1 MNYLLDICVLSEAK
15 RKQGHAGLKAWL
27 RSIPAAHL
35 FISVITLGELQQ
47 GISRL
52 VNDPSRQQAL
62 QQWLDDRLRTWF
74 ETRILALDEE
84 AALAWGQL
92 SGEAM
97 ARGNTAPVVVDA
109 CLAATAIRHNLVLA
123 TRNIEDFKQFPVR
136 LFNPWTIQVSSKP

>member
-1 MNYLLDICVLSEAK
+1 MNYLLDTCVLSEAK
-15 RKQGHAGLKAWL
+15 RKQGHAGLKKWL

-52 VNDPSRQQAL
+52 VNDPTRQQTL
-62 QQWLDDRLRTWF
+62 QHWLDDWLRTWF

-84 AALAWGQL
+84 VALTWGQL

-97 ARGNTAPVVVDA
+97 ARGNTAPIVDA
-109 CLAATAIRHNLVLA
+109 FLAATAIRHNLVLA
-123 TRNIEDFKQFPVR
+123 TRNIDDFQQFPVR